1 MTEWSLWTG
10 TVGMDKSMPERIEA
24 AQAGG
29 YTHTSVSLRDAREA
43 EAQGMTVPEFGRWM
57 RDQGV
62 APTVL
67 DAIGNWLPSSKP
79 RDPSR
84 PTVEDGLVLAEGLE
98 VRSISVIGMRP
109 TELPVAELAEHFG
122 VMCDRAA
129 EVGAAVHIEFA
140 PQSAVPDLATAWE
153 LVRLADRPNGGILFD
168 TWHFF
173 RSGSDIALL
182 DEIPG
187 DRILAVQISDATPQ
201 IEGTLFEDTLH
212 RRRLPGDG
220 CIDLPPIIRA
230 LQRSGGLSLV
240 GPEVFSDELH
250 ALGATEAAK
259 TASHR
264 ERELFDDVLGEGWQ
278 AR

>member
-1 MTEWSLWTG
+1 MTEWILWTG
-10 TVGMDKSMPERIEA
+10 TVGMDKTIPQRIEA
-24 AQAGG
+24 ALAAG
-29 YTHTSVSLRDAREA
+29 YTHTSLSLHDVRVAQEQGSTARELA
-43 EAQGMTVPEFGRWM
+43 RSM

-62 APTVL
+62 SPTVL

-79 RDPSR
+79 HDPSR
-84 PTVEDGLVLAEGLE
+84 PTLEDGLAAAEDLE

-109 TELPVAELAEHFG
+109 TQLPIEEEAEHFG

-129 EVGAAVHIEFA
+129 KIGADVHVEFA
-140 PQSAVPDLATAWE
+140 PQSAVPDLTTAWDI
-153 LVRLADRPNGGILFD
+153 VRLADRPNGGILFD

-173 RSGSDIALL
+173 RSGSDIAVL
-182 DEIPG
+182 DVIPG
-187 DRILAVQISDATPQ
+187 DRIMAVQISDATPQ

-230 LQRSGGLSLV
+230 LHRSGGLSLV

-250 ALGATEAAK
+250 ALGAVDAAT
-259 TASHR
+259 TAATR
-264 ERELFDDVLGEGWQ
+264 ERALFDTVLGAGWNG
-278 AR
+278 